1 MNSAVDIQKYI
12 FSYQG
17 RNKLELMA
25 LVENTP
31 KQHMD
36 MDIICKDIHISKKLC
51 TFYLYGALKAKVF

>member
-1 MNSAVDIQKYI
+1 
-12 FSYQG
+12 
-17 RNKLELMA
+17 MA

-36 MDIICKDIHISKKLC
+36 MDIICKDIHISKKLS